1 MGGTALK
8 IYWGNAASVTIP
20 EGVTSI
26 GMIAF
31 DFHHGLT
38 NVSIPSSVTSIE
50 ASTFWRCSN
59 LTSIIVDTQ
68 NPAYSSVEGIL
79 FNKDITVLIKYPA
92 SRQEKNYTYNI
103 PVGVIS
109 IGECAF
115 LGCDNLTRIT
125 IPEGVTAIGKY
136 SFCSCRILTKIT
148 IPESVTSI
156 EDGAFSGCRA
166 LANIIIP
173 SNVASIGAK
182 AFYDCPNL
190 ETVTLSRNTEIEHTA
205 LDGFSGKLIYRD

>member
-1 MGGTALK
+1 MDGTALK

-50 ASTFWRCSN
+50 ASTFWRCRN

-68 NPAYSSVEGIL
+68 NPVYSSVEGIL
-79 FNKDITVLIKYPA
+79 FNKDITALIKYPA
-92 SRQEKNYTYNI
+92 GRQEKNYTYNI
-103 PVGVIS
+103 PTGVIS

-115 LGCDNLTRIT
+115 L
-125 IPEGVTAIGKY
+125 
-136 SFCSCRILTKIT
+136 
-148 IPESVTSI
+148 
-156 EDGAFSGCRA
+156 GCRA

-182 AFYDCPNL
+182 AFYGCPNL
-190 ETVTLSRNTEIEHTA
+190 ETITLSRNTKLGYKA
-205 LDGFSGKLIYRD
+205 LEGFSGKLIYRD